1 MLKDKLRETDWE
13 ITDEAINEQ
22 VARESYTQW
31 LEDCQKQKRR
41 APVGIK
47 PSDLENNLWLFSCK
61 NFGFFLLLVAT
72 ALLGISA
79 CLPMIISF
87 YRIKNAARSSLLEII
102 SL

>member
-47 PSDLENNLWLFSCK
+47 PSDLEK
-61 NFGFFLLLVAT
+61 
-72 ALLGISA
+72 
-79 CLPMIISF
+79 
-87 YRIKNAARSSLLEII
+87 
-102 SL
+102 